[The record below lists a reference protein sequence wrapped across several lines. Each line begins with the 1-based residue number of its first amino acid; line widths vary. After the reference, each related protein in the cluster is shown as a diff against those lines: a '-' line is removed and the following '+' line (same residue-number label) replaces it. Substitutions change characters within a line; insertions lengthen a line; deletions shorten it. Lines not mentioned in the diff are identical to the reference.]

1 MDNWSW
7 SDQGGE
13 KKGVA
18 PPPAC
23 ENSSVVERCLAK
35 AEVEGSTPFF
45 RPPRK
50 SCPADAGHAKDFSS
64 LCLPLGDPTPPRR
77 FSEACGVYSIFSI
90 HSTRFTFF
98 SGLISLIA

>member
-45 RPPRK
+45 RPPPEKLPRGCGARERLFVAL
-50 SCPADAGHAKDFSS
+50 SPPGRPDSAPAFQ
-64 LCLPLGDPTPPRR
+64 
-77 FSEACGVYSIFSI
+77 
-90 HSTRFTFF
+90 
-98 SGLISLIA
+98 